1 MFGLCY
7 NDTCEKNKTNEREVL
22 QMASELVENKLTLL
36 PTLPGCYIMKNGKG
50 KIIYIG
56 KAKNLRNRVRSYF
69 RGKKEGKTA
78 LLVEEIADFEYVV
91 TDSDKEALLLEV
103 TLIQKHKP
111 RYNILLKFGTTYP
124 YLKIT
129 NERHPQLVITSE
141 VEKDGAEYFGPYPNV
156 GAAQQTQQL
165 LQKIYPL
172 RKCNGHQKRACLY
185 YHIGQCIG
193 PCDHEVSPEEY
204 QEQIKKIKSFLNGNV
219 TDIKR
224 DLKEKME
231 VASQELNFE
240 AAAEFRNQINYI
252 EQTVEK
258 QAIVF
263 TDFVSRDF
271 FNYYVEHGWISIQVF
286 FVRQAALTKRDVA
299 MYPITDNVNEEMLKY
314 ILQYYQHKN
323 NTVPKEILVPAGID
337 RAFLSEELG
346 TKIHTPQRGEKKHL
360 LDMAGK
366 NSKLALKQKFH
377 LITMEQLKTTGASEE
392 LSEALGLPY
401 IERIEAFD
409 HSNIQ
414 GTSPVSAMVSF
425 KEGKA
430 DKNNYRKFNIKT
442 VEGAN
447 EAATTREVIRR
458 RYSRLLKEDGD
469 FPDLIL
475 MDGGKI
481 QVNAAKDVLENE
493 LGLDIPVAGMVKDNR
508 HQTAQLIFGDP
519 LEPVRLHPRSQ
530 AFYLVQRVQEEVH
543 RFAITFHRN
552 VRSKNSFSSILDDIR
567 GVGPKTRTKLLRH
580 FKSLKALKEAD
591 VQEILDLGVN
601 RKTAQNIQEAMAD
614 YQVNVKTASTEADA
628 D

>member
-1 MFGLCY
+1 
-7 NDTCEKNKTNEREVL
+7 
-22 QMASELVENKLTLL
+22 MAVELVENKIKLL
-36 PTLPGCYIMKNGKG
+36 PRLPGCYIMKNHED

-56 KAKNLRNRVRSYF
+56 KAKNLNNRVRSYF
-69 RGKKEGKTA
+69 RGTHEGKTA
-78 LLVEEIADFEYVV
+78 LLVKEIRDFEYIV

-129 NERHPQLVITSE
+129 NERHPQLLITSE
-141 VEKDGAEYFGPYPNV
+141 VEKDEADYFGPYPNV

-172 RKCNGHQKRACLY
+172 RKCNGHQKRACLH

-193 PCDHEVSPEEY
+193 PCDHEVPVEEY
-204 QEQIKKIKSFLNGNV
+204 QEQIKRIKSFLNGNV
-219 TDIKR
+219 ADIKR
-224 DLKEKME
+224 DFKQKMIA
-231 VASQELNFE
+231 ASEEMNFE
-240 AAAEFRNQINYI
+240 AAAEFRNQISYI

-258 QAIVF
+258 QSVVF
-263 TDFVSRDF
+263 NDYISRDF
-271 FNYYVEHGWISIQVF
+271 FNFHVEHGWISIQVF
-286 FVRQAALTKRDVA
+286 FVRQASLTKREVA
-299 MYPITDNVNEEMLKY
+299 MYPIKDDGSEELLKY
-314 ILQYYQHKN
+314 MLQYYQSKN
-323 NTVPKEILVPAGID
+323 NIVPKVVYVPAGVD
-337 RAFLSEELG
+337 RDLLQEELG
-346 TKIHTPQRGEKKHL
+346 TTIHTPQRGEKKHL
-360 LDMAGK
+360 LEMAGK

-392 LSEALGLPY
+392 LSEALDLPY
-401 IERIEAFD
+401 VERIEAFD

-425 KEGKA
+425 QEGKP

-442 VEGAN
+442 VEGSN

-458 RYSRLLKEDGD
+458 RYSRLLKEDGV

-493 LGLDIPVAGMVKDNR
+493 LGLTIPVAGIVKDDR

-519 LEPVRLHPRSQ
+519 LLPIPLHPRSQ
-530 AFYLVQRVQEEVH
+530 AFYLLQRIQDEVH
-543 RFAITFHRN
+543 RFAISFHRN
-552 VRSKNSFSSILDDIR
+552 VRSRNSFSSILDDIP

-580 FKSLKALKEAD
+580 FKSMKLLKEAD
-591 VQEILDLGVN
+591 IDEIIDLGIN
-601 RKTAQNIQEAMAD
+601 RKTANNIQEAMKD
-614 YQVNVKTASTEADA
+614 YEIKKTK
-628 D
+628 